1 MTYYENIKNNL
12 KAHLLILEKISE
24 REDLPK
30 KVSEHFDNTSQ
41 ILNEIGGQ
49 KPENFRL
56 LIEYIN
62 NESRR
67 FGWSFPENSDEEK
80 CETDFWK
87 LKDSIKR
94 IVQGMTA
101 NERLH
106 FFGYLEEYE
115 NLKPIQRSERENIE
129 LKLFMR

>member
-1 MTYYENIKNNL
+1 MTYYENIQNNL
-12 KAHLLILEKISE
+12 KSHLRILEKISE

-30 KVSEHFDNTSQ
+30 KVNEHLDKTSQ

-49 KPENFRL
+49 KPENFRM

-87 LKDSIKR
+87 LKDSIKK
-94 IVQGMTA
+94 IVQGMTT
-101 NERLH
+101 NERLY

>member
-1 MTYYENIKNNL
+1 MTYYENIQNNL

-67 FGWSFPENSDEEK
+67 FGWSFPENSDEEQ

-94 IVQGMTA
+94 IAQGMTV
-101 NERLH
+101 NERLY